1 MSIFYIQQV
10 YLSKKEENALDGK
23 YGHHLSTAFKILVAI
38 GEATEAEKLIP
49 IKWAHVSGVNY
60 NSLGIAG
67 VDFITKFSK
76 AKVSVFT
83 TLNPMGYD
91 RSKEQNISNNFR
103 RKQSAII
110 ESYLRMG
117 ITPSFSCIPYEIYK
131 LPRKGTR
138 VSFAESN
145 AAIMANSFYGLLTNK
160 ESGLSALAS
169 AITGRTPYSDLLNDK
184 FRYPKTSI
192 RLDLELRTELDYGM
206 LGYYTGKTVS
216 NSCVSFGS
224 QAKALNIIE
233 AKSLSS
239 ALGTSGAC
247 GMFTDEDTDLEH
259 INFGKKEMESVRDEL
274 NTSENGDVI
283 ALGSPQLGLNELELL
298 SSSLKSRK
306 FSKPCMIF
314 CPRAIYDKALKSGIV
329 QKIERAGGNILCDSC
344 TCLTPLITRAEYDS
358 VITNSVKG
366 AYYFNT
372 FSRLPV
378 CLQDL
383 KAIVRDNLR

>member
-1 MSIFYIQQV
+1 MSIFNLQQV

-23 YGHHLSTAFKILVAI
+23 YGPHLSTAFKILIAI

-60 NSLGIAG
+60 NSLGDAG

-91 RSKEQNISNNFR
+91 RSKKQRISKTF
-103 RKQSAII
+103 KQKQTTIVR
-110 ESYLRMG
+110 SYLEMG

-131 LPRKGTR
+131 LPRKHTR

-145 AAIMANSFYGLLTNK
+145 AAIMANSFFGLLTNK

-169 AITGRTPYSDLLNDK
+169 AITGKTPYSDLLNNK
-184 FRYPKTSI
+184 YRHSKT
-192 RLDLELRTELDYGM
+192 RVKLDLDLRTELDYGM
-206 LGYYTGKTVS
+206 LGYYAGKTVS

-224 QAKALNIIE
+224 HARRLNIIE

-239 ALGTSGAC
+239 ALGTSGSC

-259 INFGKKEMESVRDEL
+259 INFGKKEMESVRGEL

-283 ALGSPQLGLNELELL
+283 ALGSPQLGLNELELV
-298 SSSLKSRK
+298 STSLKGRK
-306 FSKPCMIF
+306 FSKPCMIY
-314 CPRAIYDKALKSGIV
+314 CPRAIYDKALRSGIA
-329 QKIERAGGNILCDSC
+329 QRIERAGGNIICDSC

-366 AYYFNT
+366 SYYFNK
-372 FSRLPV
+372 FSQLPV
-378 CLQDL
+378 CLKDL
-383 KAIVRDNLR
+383 RSIMRDHLR